1 MASLVVWAVFIVTTV
16 VLGLVAHNFSVRTV
30 RWVSAITAVILVCV
44 ITKYGIN
51 LWLQAHPKSP
61 PSNLVNAFTGGVDA
75 LIKDLLRPLLFGYHA
90 SPPGPIG
97 RGVAAFLLLTGY
109 RELEAWTMHRQ
120 APQLNSSAL
129 KDRQPAPSASVPAAA
144 SRGGDN
150 SDANVRLHD
159 QLAHEIKFRLA
170 AIEVRAPAILPGGS
184 RTGGLASIAEAS
196 GVGVAGMAGAIIRF
210 AGSIWPSLRQ
220 LQLRVWVEPQ
230 AKPAGPGTATGPRE
244 TPGTK
249 VTVYL
254 EDPRNGATV
263 ATKTMLGAD
272 IDEAASMVAGYVAR
286 EVFTQDPSTPPWCYG
301 RADGLDLSAL
311 LLARLERV
319 ETETAEV
326 MQESR
331 RAQIRTLWQWASTGR
346 SAGVVRYELAQ
357 LLDLEGDHLAALRL
371 HALSL
376 DQYPRFYRGR
386 YRLGMSLEMIAA
398 PGLRFRRDENPRQQ
412 LDEILGILNRHPV
425 TRGAKRGLK
434 RNFLTR
440 RDKCEENDLEQCDN
454 DPTQCTLSQS
464 LRLDLLTA
472 ALEVL
477 RGVRV
482 QLTLGHVVWA
492 TIRHRNERAVW
503 LPYWVWLPGWGLR
516 RRWAFH
522 DGVRVA
528 ELLAATRIKLLALKA
543 GDDRRD
549 DELLAALKTRFKKN
563 RRHGKRAIKIASAIA
578 RESEIIGW
586 ALDQDVTGKA
596 GEAPPGAP
604 AETPRRAARWPHWL
618 RGAAGWLPTRRSR
631 ASWQAAYN
639 AACLYAALAQ
649 QRRHA
654 AAGQQEEAEEALEAA
669 GEVLLEVTS
678 EALLGVTDDALLE
691 AAGEVLQE
699 AEATL
704 GEAEESDKAVAKA
717 EEAVVRCLRSA
728 VDNPRSEMERP
739 SDWISRDPD
748 LACLCGRERS
758 PFQEFLNDQ
767 TRLDYPDQWS
777 PRPRQAALRGVGG

>member
-97 RGVAAFLLLTGY
+97 RGVTAFLLLMGY
-109 RELEAWTMHRQ
+109 RELEAWAMHRQ

-129 KDRQPAPSASVPAAA
+129 KDRQPAPSASAPAAA
-144 SRGGDN
+144 SGGGDN
-150 SDANVRLHD
+150 NDANVRMHD

-230 AKPAGPGTATGPRE
+230 AKPAGPGTATAPRE

-254 EDPRNGATV
+254 ENPRNGATV
-263 ATKTMLGAD
+263 ATKTMVGAD
-272 IDEAASMVAGYVAR
+272 VNEAAAMVAGYVAR
-286 EVFTQDPSTPPWCYG
+286 EVFTQDPATPPWCYG

-319 ETETAEV
+319 ETETAGVVE
-326 MQESR
+326 ESR
-331 RAQIRTLWQWASTGR
+331 RAQILRLWQWASTGR
-346 SAGVVRYELAQ
+346 SAGIVRYELAQ
-357 LLDLEGDHLAALRL
+357 LLDLEGDHLTALRL
-371 HALSL
+371 HALTL

-398 PGLRFRRDENPRQQ
+398 PGLPFCYDENPRQQ
-412 LDEILGILNRHPV
+412 LDEIFGILYRHQL
-425 TRGAKRGLK
+425 TRGARDRLK
-434 RNFLTR
+434 RDSLTR
-440 RDKCEENDLEQCDN
+440 RDKCEANDLVQCDSN
-454 DPTQCTLSQS
+454 PTQCTLSQS

-472 ALEVL
+472 AMEVL
-477 RGVRV
+477 REVRA

-503 LPYWVWLPGWGLR
+503 LPYWAWLPGWGLR

-528 ELLAATRIKLLALKA
+528 ELLVATRIRLLGLKA
-543 GDDRRD
+543 DDDPKD
-549 DELLAALKTRFKKN
+549 DELLAALKARFKKD
-563 RRHGKRAIKIASAIA
+563 RRHCMGAVKIASAIA
-578 RESEIIGW
+578 GESEVIGW
-586 ALDQDVTGKA
+586 ALDQDVIGA
-596 GEAPPGAP
+596 AAAASPGASGG
-604 AETPRRAARWPHWL
+604 ARRHAV
-618 RGAAGWLPTRRSR
+618 GWLHARRSR

-654 AAGQQEEAEEALEAA
+654 AATQQEEAEEALEAA

-678 EALLGVTDDALLE
+678 EALLGVADDALLE

-699 AEATL
+699 AEATI
-704 GEAEESDKAVAKA
+704 GEAEKSDKAVAIA